1 MIKHFHAH
9 VYFDPLT
16 RDTAAGVYARLTA
29 AFPLDSRWRD
39 APIGPHPRPNFR
51 IRFSTDE
58 FGAIV
63 PWLMLHRDGL
73 SVLVHPDTGDRV
85 ADHTGHALWLGK
97 RVPLDIGFLRRPDD
111 AS

>member
-1 MIKHFHAH
+1 MLKHFHAH
-9 VYFDPLT
+9 VYFDPFT
-16 RDTAAGVYARLTA
+16 RDTAAGVFERLTA

-51 IRFSTDE
+51 VRFSTDD

-85 ADHTGHALWLGK
+85 ADHTDHALWLGE

-111 AS
+111 AP